1 MTDPSR
7 ESVEGKAEA
16 EPGRLTVGLFLRS
29 LDFSDLLVVLGWAS
43 LTAAGFLFHLA
54 GGLVILG
61 AGLALIGVRA
71 GRAA

>member
-7 ESVEGKAEA
+7 ESAEEA
-16 EPGRLTVGLFLRS
+16 PESGRLTLGAFLRS
-29 LDFSDLLVVLGWAS
+29 LDFSDLLVVLGWGA
-43 LTAAGFLFHLA
+43 LTAAGFLFHIA

-71 GRAA
+71 GRTP